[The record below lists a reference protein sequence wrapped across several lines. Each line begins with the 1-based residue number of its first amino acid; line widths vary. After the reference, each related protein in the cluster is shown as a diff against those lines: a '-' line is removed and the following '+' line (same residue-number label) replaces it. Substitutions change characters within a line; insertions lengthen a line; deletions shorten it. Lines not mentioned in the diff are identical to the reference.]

1 MNSKQTFLEN
11 VLQQLGFS
19 GLNEMQDKAFETILK
34 SKETLILSPTGS
46 GKTLA
51 FLLPIIFQ
59 LKAKNNA
66 TQVLVLV
73 PSRELALQ
81 IESVFKSL
89 KTEHKITC
97 CYGGHHRSIEDN
109 NLKQAPAII
118 VGTPGRIA
126 DHIRRDNIQLE
137 TITTLIIDEFDKSLE
152 FGFHD
157 EMSFIIGELRNLSKK
172 VLTSATISIEIPDFL
187 EADSWSIIDHIS
199 EQKDKDNLAI
209 KFVRSHDKD
218 KLKPLLQL
226 ICALGNKSSIIF
238 CNHRE
243 AVERIS
249 SFLKENKI
257 VSVFY
262 HGALDQI
269 DREIALCKF
278 KNGSSNILVA
288 TDLAARGLDIA
299 QIQNIIHFQ
308 LPGTEADF
316 IHRNGRTA
324 RMEKSGQAILMLSP
338 EEYLPNYISNQCSEL
353 QLSNDNKIPNYP
365 EWETLFIAAGK
376 KNKVNKIDILGFL
389 TNVGQLKKED
399 VGLIESKDFSSFVAI
414 KKTVVAS
421 TMKLVK
427 DQKIKNQK
435 VKIAIAR

>member
-1 MNSKQTFLEN
+1 M
-11 VLQQLGFS
+11 
-19 GLNEMQDKAFETILK
+19 
-34 SKETLILSPTGS
+34 
-46 GKTLA
+46 
-51 FLLPIIFQ
+51 
-59 LKAKNNA
+59 
-66 TQVLVLV
+66 
-73 PSRELALQ
+73 
-81 IESVFKSL
+81 
-89 KTEHKITC
+89 
-97 CYGGHHRSIEDN
+97 
-109 NLKQAPAII
+109 KQAPAII

-137 TITTLIIDEFDKSLE
+137 NITTLVIDEFDKSLE

-187 EADSWSIIDHIS
+187 EADSWSIIEHIS
-199 EQKDKDNLAI
+199 EQKDKENLSI

-324 RMEKSGQAILMLSP
+324 RMEKSGQAILLLSP

>member
-1 MNSKQTFLEN
+1 MNTANSNLIFA
-11 VLQQLGFS
+11 LQKLGIS
-19 GLNEMQDKAFETILK
+19 ELNEIQVKANQIINSNENC
-34 SKETLILSPTGS
+34 LILSPTGS

-51 FLLPIIFQ
+51 FLLPIIGN
-59 LKAKNNA
+59 LKHKHAS
-66 TQVLVLV
+66 TQVLILV
-73 PSRELALQ
+73 PSRELAMQ
-81 IESVFKSL
+81 IESVYKSL
-89 KTEHKITC
+89 GVEHKITC

-109 NLKQAPAII
+109 NLKQAPALI

-126 DHIRRDNIQLE
+126 DHIRRGNINLD
-137 TITTLIIDEFDKSLE
+137 TISTLVVDEFDKSLE

-157 EMSFIIGELRNLSKK
+157 EMSFIISELKNLSKK
-172 VLTSATISIEIPDFL
+172 VLTSATNSIEIPEFL
-187 EADSWSIIDHIS
+187 GAAEWTTIDYIS
-199 EQKDKDNLAI
+199 AQKNNENLAI

-218 KLKPLLQL
+218 KLKPLFQL

-353 QLSNDNKIPNYP
+353 QLSNDNKIPNHP